1 MEAYSGQ
8 ADVSL
13 FSDFGTGLCYPP
25 SACCVNLRSIQCPLK
40 SFPGQ
45 SCPATRPPPIP
56 QLPEAT
62 LRHAAEPA
70 PRRPGPTGLG
80 TGRLL
85 HVGPALPWDEA
96 TAVPSARASLP
107 PTSLSIWSRDRL
119 RASLLFSL
127 PRSPAGPWP
136 ARWTPT
142 HRQDSGPVVG
152 EGMAQLG
159 SKTTIPQPKANG
171 TAHPGPTQL
180 MQV

>member
-85 HVGPALPWDEA
+85 RVGPALPWDEA
-96 TAVPSARASLP
+96 TAVPSARASPP
-107 PTSLSIWSRDRL
+107 PTSLSIWSSDRL

-127 PRSPAGPWP
+127 PRLQQGRGQPGGPPPTGRTWALLLGKAWLSWEARPPSPNQ
-136 ARWTPT
+136 
-142 HRQDSGPVVG
+142 RQMG
-152 EGMAQLG
+152 Q
-159 SKTTIPQPKANG
+159 
-171 TAHPGPTQL
+171 HTQ
-180 MQV
+180 VPPS